1 MNATV
6 TNQNPLQLEV
16 TKAKIV
22 GLMIAAGTTLSV
34 FGSYGMIRNFVF
46 TGSSA
51 VKPPAGLY
59 ERAPQ
64 SPESGLDGFVVATPQ
79 PTIDTPSGM
88 VEYPVPTATEGGNSR
103 DATQDLDEI
112 WRQRNNGVSPAQTV
126 PGCSPCPEP
135 QSRSQGFKTGQG
147 SSTANVGIS
156 QAVGSYTTSSGM
168 REGSR

>member
-34 FGSYGMIRNFVF
+34 FGSYGMIRHFVF
-46 TGSSA
+46 TESSA
-51 VKPPAGLY
+51 VKPPAGLH

-79 PTIDTPSGM
+79 PTIDTPSNM
-88 VEYPVPTATEGGNSR
+88 VEYPVPTATAGGNW
-103 DATQDLDEI
+103 DDTNEDLDAI
-112 WRQRNNGVSPAQTV
+112 WKQRNNGALPPVQTI

-147 SSTANVGIS
+147 SSAANVGIGQVS
-156 QAVGSYTTSSGM
+156 GYTTSSGM

>member
-64 SPESGLDGFVVATPQ
+64 SPQSGLDGFVVATPQ
-79 PTIDTPSGM
+79 PTIDTPSD
-88 VEYPVPTATEGGNSR
+88 VIEYPVPTATEGGNSR
-103 DATQDLDEI
+103 DATQDLDAI
-112 WRQRNNGVSPAQTV
+112 WRQRNNGALPPVQTV
-126 PGCSPCPEP
+126 PGCAPCPE
-135 QSRSQGFKTGQG
+135 SQGFKTGQG
-147 SSTANVGIS
+147 RGTVDVGIG
-156 QAVGSYTTSSGM
+156 QAVSGYTTSSGM